1 VNAPGPPR
9 PLLAHDPDALAAALG
24 GPGRAQL
31 VLGALRR
38 GLDPLAPGV
47 LPPKLAARV
56 AAATSPTARALVVE
70 RVAED
75 GTVKRL
81 LRLHD
86 GLEVEM
92 VVIPTPGRS
101 TVCVSSQVGC
111 VRGCRFCM
119 TGTMGVVRSLAA
131 DEIAAQVVEAQGAVR
146 AHGLAPLRN
155 VVFMGMG
162 EPLDN
167 LDAVSGAIGV
177 LARSDGLG
185 VGHRHVTVSTVG
197 PSAAQVR
204 RLAELP
210 THVAWSLHAADDVL
224 RAALVP
230 TARASV
236 AELRDAFADVCR
248 ARRAPLFVELTL
260 IDGVNDAEADA
271 ARAAALFEGFPTE
284 VRVNLLPMNGIGD
297 AGVIP
302 AGVPLPA
309 RVRARFAGG
318 EASGDDIAPLAAP
331 IPLRAAVDARVDAF
345 AARLRAAGRFVMVRR
360 ARGAEAR
367 SACGQLASEAR
378 GKRGRARLP
387 VVDAAVLA
395 APPDASGD
403 GPTGS

>member
-9 PLLAHDPDALAAALG
+9 PLLAHDPDALAVALA

-47 LPPKLAARV
+47 LAPKLAARV
-56 AAATSPTARALVVE
+56 AAATTPTVRTIVAE

-86 GLEVEM
+86 GYEVEM
-92 VVIPTPGRS
+92 VVIPTAGRS

-131 DEIAAQVVEAQGAVR
+131 DEIAAQVVEAQAVVR

-167 LDAVSGAIGV
+167 LDAVTGALAVI
-177 LARSDGLG
+177 ARSDGLG

-204 RLAELP
+204 RLAALP

-248 ARRAPLFVELTL
+248 ARGAPLFVELTL
-260 IDGVNDAEADA
+260 IDGINDAELDA
-271 ARAAALFEGFPTE
+271 ERAAALFDGFPTE

-302 AGVPLPA
+302 PGVPLPA
-309 RVRARFAGG
+309 HVRAAQGRAAEG
-318 EASGDDIAPLAAP
+318 AP
-331 IPLRAAVDARVDAF
+331 IPLRAAPDDRVEAF
-345 AARLRAAGRFVMVRR
+345 AARLRAAGLFVMVRR

-378 GKRGRARLP
+378 GRRGRARLP
-387 VVDAAVLA
+387 VIEGAPVVEAAAV
-395 APPDASGD
+395 DASGD